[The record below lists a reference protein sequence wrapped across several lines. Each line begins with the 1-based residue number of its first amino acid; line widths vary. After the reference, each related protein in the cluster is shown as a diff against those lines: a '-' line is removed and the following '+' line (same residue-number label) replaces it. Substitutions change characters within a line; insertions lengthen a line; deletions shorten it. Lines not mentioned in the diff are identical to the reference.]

1 MVVAAAGL
9 GFAAFGV
16 VIPGFLAVSES
27 IRADLHITSG
37 QSAFVVGAAWGV
49 GDITSLGAGWLA
61 DRYGARRLVLAGGL
75 MCGTGFAA
83 LAFADSF
90 WMVVFAYSGL
100 AAVGRG
106 LGIFPTLMTVVNQWF
121 IRRKALAIS
130 IVNTSFAAG
139 AAALLPAMSW
149 SATLVDWRVSVFA
162 SGALVCLL
170 TLPAVAIIRSR
181 PEDIGLQ
188 PYGAEPDADS
198 RRLVSPNRIEA
209 GETSGGTAT
218 KYSGDKYSG
227 NEFSVRQALVTMSF
241 WMLAIGAVLRT
252 ITSDVLIINQIPLLI
267 WKGVPEGRSA
277 YYLSLTYLAM
287 IPFRFGMG
295 IAASLLP
302 PRLLLGGGMVV
313 AMLCTAAV
321 LIFSGERV
329 AWFLILSSAIGQGV
343 SALAWL
349 AVGEYFGRRSFGTL
363 VGMMTVCYGISGLI
377 VPAAAGSVFDRFDS
391 FVPVLLVIG
400 PLQFIA
406 ASTLFMAK
414 RPAVSPA

>member
-188 PYGAEPDADS
+188 PYGAEQDADS
-198 RRLVSPNRIEA
+198 RRRVSPNRTEA
-209 GETSGGTAT
+209 GGTPDAT
-218 KYSGDKYSG
+218 TTEY
-227 NEFSVRQALVTMSF
+227 SVRQALVTMSF

-321 LIFSGERV
+321 LTFSGERV
-329 AWFLILSSAIGQGV
+329 AWFLILSSATGQGV

-363 VGMMTVCYGISGLI
+363 VGMMTVCYGVSGLI
-377 VPAAAGSVFDRFDS
+377 VPAAAGSVFDQFDS